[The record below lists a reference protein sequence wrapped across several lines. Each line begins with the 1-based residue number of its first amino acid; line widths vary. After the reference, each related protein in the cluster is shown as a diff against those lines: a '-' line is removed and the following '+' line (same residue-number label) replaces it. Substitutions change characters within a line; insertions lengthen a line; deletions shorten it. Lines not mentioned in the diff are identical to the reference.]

1 MERGLVLIVSR
12 RQAQLGRAAGARR
25 AIAAGAAEAAGR
37 RGIVVSHLGIAVDVE
52 LEDGTPL
59 RLRVERRSGIVVGD
73 DIEVVG
79 ERAVQCDRR
88 TALQRRSPGGGVH
101 VVAANLDV
109 LGIVAAVDPPARAG
123 LVDRAAVA
131 ARAAGIEPFLI
142 VNKVDLQG
150 ADEILAAA
158 RARVA
163 GELTCFAVS
172 AHDGRGVDEVAAF
185 LAGRRG
191 ALVGPS
197 GVGKS
202 SILNRLVPGLDLKVR
217 TLSEA
222 NGVGRHTTTVSTL
235 HRLPG
240 GGELVDTPGVREF
253 GLVDVARQDL
263 ARFFPGFSNVEEPC
277 RFRDCLHAE
286 EPDCAIQQAVDDGRV
301 DPARYVAY
309 RTLLDELS

>member
-1 MERGLVLIVSR
+1 VSR
-12 RQAQLGRAAGARR
+12 RQAQRRRGAASGRG
-25 AIAAGAAEAAGR
+25 IAAGAAEAAGR
-37 RGIVVSHLGIAVDVE
+37 RGVVVSHLGIAVDVE
-52 LEDGTPL
+52 LDDGQPL

-73 DIEVVG
+73 EVEVVG
-79 ERAVQCDRR
+79 ERAVQLPRK
-88 TALQRRSPGGGVH
+88 TALLRRSPGGGVH

-131 ARAAGIEPFLI
+131 ARAAGIVPFLI
-142 VNKVDLQG
+142 VNKVDLDG
-150 ADEILAAA
+150 ADPIVAAA

-163 GELTCFAVS
+163 GELLCYAVS
-172 AHDGRGVDEVAAF
+172 AHDGRGVDDVAAY

-202 SILNRLVPGLDLKVR
+202 SILNRLVPGLDLGVR
-217 TLSEA
+217 TLSTA
-222 NGVGRHTTTVSTL
+222 HGVGRHTTTVSTL

-253 GLVDVARQDL
+253 GLVDVEPQDL
-263 ARFFPGFSNVEEPC
+263 ARYFPGFGQVEEPC
-277 RFRDCLHAE
+277 RFRDCRHAH
-286 EPDCAIQQAVDDGRV
+286 EPGCAVQRAVEDGRV
-301 DPARYVAY
+301 EKVRYIAY
-309 RTLLDELS
+309 RTLLDELG